1 MGSPGAVS
9 FLRGPP
15 PAFFSCAACRRRG
28 RFFPFL
34 PSSLCLSL
42 PVPLLCSRGPGRER
56 RIRGRDPDGQRA
68 SCRVVSCRVVSCR
81 VVSCRVVSRVSLVLV
96 PPLLPSSRLSLSCT
110 PSCRVACR
118 RVASCL
124 VARPVV
130 SSVVSLSPQPTWA
143 RSRPGAPARAT
154 WRPACAPGVEGRST
168 PVTTVTAGSRAAR
181 WREDDELVALWFLTC
196 AGQ

>member
-9 FLRGPP
+9 FSWSPGRLL
-15 PAFFSCAACRRRG
+15 FSCAACRRRG

-42 PVPLLCSRGPGRER
+42 PVPLLCSRCPGRER

-68 SCRVVSCRVVSCR
+68 SCR